1 MPSQPVQDGKLAA
14 VASLVAA
21 MIGFGAIPIFLRH
34 FAGSLDAWT
43 VNGIRYSVGALF
55 WLPFLLFLDRR
66 PEAGTGPSFADA
78 SPSSAPTVAGEKCA
92 CPPRTC
98 PLQPSGNV
106 WRDALV
112 PSVVNAIGQAG
123 FGISPYY
130 VSASTIGFV
139 LRLSFLFTIIFG
151 FIVLVEERLLARK
164 SSFWWGAA
172 LSLVGVLV
180 MFFDEFR
187 EGGEGSL
194 PGLAIILV
202 TALAWGGYS
211 VSVRHYVAHYSARQS
226 FGVISLYTSAALV
239 VSMFLFGNAASLA
252 SIGAWLWF
260 NLMASALIGI
270 AFGHVLYYRGIH
282 RLGPVVASG
291 ILLVTPFI
299 TCLFAWIFLDERL
312 SSLGWLGEAFVVLGG
327 GLLVAA
333 RAQIEGEAVP
343 TSADLDD
350 QAGGQV

>member
-1 MPSQPVQDGKLAA
+1 M
-14 VASLVAA
+14 ASLVAA
-21 MIGFGAIPIFLRH
+21 MVGFGAIPIFLRY
-34 FAGSLDAWT
+34 FADSLDAWT

-66 PEAGTGPSFADA
+66 TGSQQAGAGTGPFSAA
-78 SPSSAPTVAGEKCA
+78 KSPVLAPTPSGEKWT

-98 PLQPSGNV
+98 PLQPSGNI

-112 PSVVNAIGQAG
+112 PSVVNAVGQAG

-139 LRLSFLFTIIFG
+139 LRLSFLFTIGFG
-151 FIVLVEERLLARK
+151 FLVLAEERLLARK
-164 SSFWWGAA
+164 VSFWWGAA

-180 MFFDEFR
+180 MFLDEFR

-194 PGLAIILV
+194 TGLAIILV

-211 VSVRHYVAHYSARQS
+211 VCVRHYVAHYSARQS

-239 VSMFLFGNAASLA
+239 VSMFLFGNVTPLA
-252 SIGAWLWF
+252 SIGPWLWF

-312 SSLGWLGEAFVVLGG
+312 SSLGWLGGASVVLGG

-333 RAQIEGEAVP
+333 RAQIERETAATV
-343 TSADLDD
+343 TDLDD